1 MVWKNVEDLPETD
14 LQGYLE
20 GLEDPDGVTEIFD
33 LNGEQEGNKWQE

>member
-20 GLEDPDGVTEIFD
+20 GLEDPDGITEIFD
-33 LNGEQEGNKWQE
+33 LDGHKKEEE